1 MRRMQRSVLALAL
14 LAGAALSGGPASAMP
29 TYDGFGDYTTGAT
42 LPSQPGGGYGWN
54 GAWGGGG
61 LPVTVAA
68 PGLAFPGLD
77 TSPGAATSSAPVV
90 NTVAWYW
97 RDVQPGIGDGTTFY
111 LSFLLRPE
119 IAISDYG
126 GLSIWGSAGSIF
138 IGESG
143 AAAGGSHAY
152 GLEANVTS
160 AIIASSSVMASPG
173 ETALL
178 VLKATLGVGPDLFEL
193 FVNPLPGTSEADN
206 LVAASF
212 DTAMG
217 VDLGNLT
224 FIAINNEG
232 NWTTDEIRIGASFA
246 SVTPMTVPT
255 PAPAAL
261 LLLGQILLLARGR
274 QAR

>member
-1 MRRMQRSVLALAL
+1 MLRVKRSVLALAL
-14 LAGAALSGGPASAMP
+14 LAGAGLAGGPALAMP
-29 TYDGFGDYTTGAT
+29 TYDGFGDYATGAS

-61 LPVTVAA
+61 LDVTVTA
-68 PGLAFPGLD
+68 PGLAFPGLA
-77 TSPGAATSSAPVV
+77 TSAGAATSSAPVV

-97 RDVQPGIGDGTTFY
+97 RDVAPGIGDGTTFY

-126 GLSIWGSAGSIF
+126 GLSVWGSAGNIF
-138 IGESG
+138 VGESG

-152 GLEANVTS
+152 GLEANVAG
-160 AIIASSSVMASPG
+160 AIVASSKVLASPG

-193 FVNPLPGTSEADN
+193 FVNPLPGSSEADN

-212 DTAMG
+212 GTGMG
-217 VDLGNLT
+217 LDLGSLT

-232 NWTTDEIRIGASFA
+232 NWTTDEIRIGASFE
-246 SVTPMTVPT
+246 SVTPRAV
-255 PAPAAL
+255 PAPATAAL
-261 LLLGQILLLARGR
+261 LLLGGILMLARGR
-274 QAR
+274 RR